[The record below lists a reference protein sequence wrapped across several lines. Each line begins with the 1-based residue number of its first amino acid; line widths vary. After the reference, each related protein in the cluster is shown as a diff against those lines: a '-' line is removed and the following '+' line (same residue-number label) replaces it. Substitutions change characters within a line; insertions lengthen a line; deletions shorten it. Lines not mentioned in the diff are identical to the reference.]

1 MNIPATT
8 IQEQLSILKNRN
20 VRLDENSAGIL
31 LQYGYY
37 NLINGYKDAFIDKKR
52 SNLRHSDFIQKELLL
67 SKLSHCT
74 SLMPI

>member
-37 NLINGYKDAFIDKKR
+37 NLI
-52 SNLRHSDFIQKELLL
+52 S
-67 SKLSHCT
+67 SHEVFADQTVKFDVLHFGKFCY
-74 SLMPI
+74 S

>member
-37 NLINGYKDAFIDKKR
+37 NLIIRRYFNIVIAVAKY
-52 SNLRHSDFIQKELLL
+52 
-67 SKLSHCT
+67 
-74 SLMPI
+74 SLIKQ

>member
-37 NLINGYKDAFIDKKR
+37 NLIYGYKDAFID
-52 SNLRHSDFIQKELLL
+52 
-67 SKLSHCT
+67 
-74 SLMPI
+74 

>member
-37 NLINGYKDAFIDKKR
+37 NLIKT
-52 SNLRHSDFIQKELLL
+52 HSLIKNDRICVILIFIQKELLL

>member
-52 SNLRHSDFIQKELLL
+52 SNLRHSDFY
-67 SKLSHCT
+67 T
-74 SLMPI
+74 GGSLP